1 MALTR
6 LSRRMFLN
14 TTATGA
20 SRGFAPRALR
30 AQPATFQ
37 LGVIHPVTG
46 PLAEP
51 GQACRLGA
59 QMAAD
64 AINAAGGIKSLG
76 GMKLELLLG
85 DTQTKPDLG
94 RLEAERVVNQGA
106 RMLMGSFDSGSTA
119 AMVSVAQQKRVPFLV
134 DIAAADPITAN
145 VAKAVKDGQQKVQYV
160 YRNFPTGSSF
170 GRLAVRYFNEIFTA
184 ARVAPR
190 RVVLMYT
197 NDLFGQNQSKGF
209 IAAHKAASPSW
220 EIVEVIPWSEP
231 PSDLSTEVSR
241 AKAAKPDVIA
251 PITRPASAQL
261 LLPEIRKQRVEVMG
275 IVGPGSP
282 GLYEAGQLA
291 ALKDD
296 LEYVMDNVP
305 SWPNFKK
312 ARTQAVAEEYRK
324 RSGGKTFDT
333 NSVASY
339 DGMLTIADV
348 LTLIFGVM
356 RVVNFAHG
364 DMMVWGMYVTFLLAS
379 RAGVDPYVAFGAAAA
394 ALFVL
399 GLAVQRGLVD
409 RVLDA
414 PHEMQILLML
424 GVALILENTALLAFG
439 PEPTRARSTLAAAT
453 IWLGPVFVDVPRR
466 LACGVALL
474 LPAALGLF
482 LFRTELGRLMRA
494 TADNTFGA
502 LVIGTDVRR
511 VYAVAFGVGAACVGA
526 AGALVAPIL
535 PWEPATGLSLSVAS
549 FNIVIIGGMGSLLGA
564 FVGGLLV
571 SVAESLG
578 AVFLQPS
585 LKELASF
592 SLLILILLFR
602 PAGLFG
608 NGRDG

>member
-1 MALTR
+1 MATIR
-6 LSRRMFLN
+6 LSRRMFLR
-14 TTATGA
+14 TAAAGA
-20 SRGFAPRALR
+20 AVGGAPRALR
-30 AQPATFQ
+30 ARPTTFKV
-37 LGVIHPVTG
+37 GVIHPVTG

-59 QMAAD
+59 QLATD

-170 GRLAVRYFNEIFTA
+170 GRLAVRYFNEIFAA

-220 EIVEVIPWSEP
+220 EIVGVIPWSEP

-296 LEYVMDNVP
+296 LEYVMASNP
-305 SWPNFKK
+305 WPNFRNPK
-312 ARTQAVAEEYRK
+312 TQQLAEEYQK
-324 RSGGKTFDT
+324 RSGGRLFDT
-333 NSVASY
+333 NSGYSY
-339 DGMLTIADV
+339 DAIFVVADV
-348 LTLIFGVM
+348 LERAAKLDDPDAIVDAIQKTTYSAGLMQYGGPIHF
-356 RVVNFAHG
+356 NEIG
-364 DMMVWGMYVTFLLAS
+364 DNPNAIPTMIQILRQRPVAVW
-379 RAGVDPYVAFGAAAA
+379 PKEA
-394 ALFVL
+394 ALQKFV
-399 GLAVQRGLVD
+399 
-409 RVLDA
+409 
-414 PHEMQILLML
+414 
-424 GVALILENTALLAFG
+424 F
-439 PEPTRARSTLAAAT
+439 
-453 IWLGPVFVDVPRR
+453 PRPK
-466 LACGVALL
+466 A
-474 LPAALGLF
+474 
-482 LFRTELGRLMRA
+482 
-494 TADNTFGA
+494 
-502 LVIGTDVRR
+502 
-511 VYAVAFGVGAACVGA
+511 
-526 AGALVAPIL
+526 
-535 PWEPATGLSLSVAS
+535 
-549 FNIVIIGGMGSLLGA
+549 
-564 FVGGLLV
+564 
-571 SVAESLG
+571 
-578 AVFLQPS
+578 
-585 LKELASF
+585 
-592 SLLILILLFR
+592 
-602 PAGLFG
+602 
-608 NGRDG
+608 

>member
-20 SRGFAPRALR
+20 ALGFAPRALR
-30 AQPATFQ
+30 AQPNR
-37 LGVIHPVTG
+37 G
-46 PLAEP
+46 P
-51 GQACRLGA
+51 
-59 QMAAD
+59 
-64 AINAAGGIKSLG
+64 S
-76 GMKLELLLG
+76 
-85 DTQTKPDLG
+85 
-94 RLEAERVVNQGA
+94 
-106 RMLMGSFDSGSTA
+106 
-119 AMVSVAQQKRVPFLV
+119 LV

-170 GRLAVRYFNEIFTA
+170 GRLAVRYFNEIFAA

-220 EIVEVIPWSEP
+220 EIVGVIPWSEP

-348 LTLIFGVM
+348 LE
-356 RVVNFAHG
+356 
-364 DMMVWGMYVTFLLAS
+364 
-379 RAGVDPYVAFGAAAA
+379 RAGRE
-394 ALFVL
+394 ALADTDGPEAIVEAMQKTNVKDI
-399 GLAVQRGLVD
+399 LAVAAGPVVFNEIGD
-409 RVLDA
+409 NPNA
-414 PHEMQILLML
+414 STAMIQIL
-424 GVALILENTALLAFG
+424 GQKPVVVW
-439 PEPTRARSTLAAAT
+439 PRDAAVQKV
-453 IWLGPVFVDVPRR
+453 VFPRPK
-466 LACGVALL
+466 V
-474 LPAALGLF
+474 
-482 LFRTELGRLMRA
+482 
-494 TADNTFGA
+494 
-502 LVIGTDVRR
+502 
-511 VYAVAFGVGAACVGA
+511 
-526 AGALVAPIL
+526 
-535 PWEPATGLSLSVAS
+535 
-549 FNIVIIGGMGSLLGA
+549 
-564 FVGGLLV
+564 
-571 SVAESLG
+571 
-578 AVFLQPS
+578 
-585 LKELASF
+585 
-592 SLLILILLFR
+592 
-602 PAGLFG
+602 
-608 NGRDG
+608 